1 MELIDAALGIRIFQQ
16 TWWYP
21 GSGSMIFLCG
31 YSTFV
36 FNYDQLKHLK
46 LSKSPDTDE
55 WLCFLALCIILTRNC
70 VQKLAI
76 LQYNRSQLF
85 YEVFPWYHKL
95 HHSLICMYSGTL
107 NVGFMYNFVKISH
120 HNNSI
125 IWCMYKTCSVERVNV
140 QMKYRFQMY
149 WIELKKTLFVV
160 RPTIYM
166 HTKLH
171 YF

>member
-1 MELIDAALGIRIFQQ
+1 MSSKLVSRIKKSFLKQLFFYIFLSSLFPNHTMELIDAALGIRIFQQ

-85 YEVFPWYHKL
+85 YEVFP
-95 HHSLICMYSGTL
+95 
-107 NVGFMYNFVKISH
+107 
-120 HNNSI
+120 
-125 IWCMYKTCSVERVNV
+125 
-140 QMKYRFQMY
+140 
-149 WIELKKTLFVV
+149 
-160 RPTIYM
+160 
-166 HTKLH
+166 
-171 YF
+171 